1 MMDSCKLSPT
11 GPALSRL
18 VYGTWRILDEDSKP
32 TADQLAQRFE
42 ACLELGIDTL
52 DTAEIYGNYGV
63 EAAIGS
69 ALRDRNQLKSR
80 LKFITKAGIDIP
92 STEKAFARLPHY
104 NATAKNLI
112 ACAEKSLQLLG
123 IEAID
128 VFLVH
133 RPDWLTPAD
142 ETAKGLNRL
151 VQEGKILHAG
161 VSNYTPSQFQLLN
174 SRLER
179 PLVTNQVEISLM
191 HMDCL
196 YDGTLDQCQERGILP
211 MAWSPLGGGR
221 LFNPHHEPA
230 MRIRAAM
237 DAMRERY
244 DNAPDEALALA
255 WVLAHPSQPV
265 GIIGTNK
272 LERIQTTARAADVRL
287 DRQDWYTL
295 WEAAQGRS
303 VP

>member
-1 MMDSCKLSPT
+1 MMDSCKLSPA
-11 GPALSRL
+11 GPTLSRL
-18 VYGTWRILDEDSKP
+18 VYGTWRILDEDSKS

-42 ACLELGIDTL
+42 ACLELGMDTL

-63 EAAIGS
+63 EA
-69 ALRDRNQLKSR
+69 
-80 LKFITKAGIDIP
+80 
-92 STEKAFARLPHY
+92 
-104 NATAKNLI
+104 
-112 ACAEKSLQLLG
+112 
-123 IEAID
+123 
-128 VFLVH
+128 
-133 RPDWLTPAD
+133 
-142 ETAKGLNRL
+142 
-151 VQEGKILHAG
+151 
-161 VSNYTPSQFQLLN
+161 
-174 SRLER
+174 
-179 PLVTNQVEISLM
+179 
-191 HMDCL
+191 
-196 YDGTLDQCQERGILP
+196 
-211 MAWSPLGGGR
+211 
-221 LFNPHHEPA
+221 A